1 MPTVSFISANYVAR
15 VLKYSGESNWG
26 VHDNATVAATDRAHF
41 EGILADVK
49 AAGFSAIDIW
59 MAHCHFNRHSP
70 QHRESIKDAC
80 AKAGMAVT
88 SYAGGIGGT
97 KQELDTIFRFMRD
110 LGAPILAGGYF
121 GKMPA
126 AEAMPAVHEICQRYS
141 VRYALEN
148 HPEKSADEIWTR
160 IGQGQ
165 YSTIGVALDTG
176 WCGTQDFDALDAV
189 KRFVDKGKLFILH
202 LKDVTQKGGHG
213 TCALGDGVIPCEKI
227 VRHIK
232 QAKWEGTICIEH
244 EPYDRDPMPEVKTSL
259 DRVKKWLA

>member
-202 LKDVTQKGGHG
+202 LKDETQNGGHG